1 MHNYTEYEHQ
11 QYIHR
16 SGDTS
21 DTFHNWILK
30 VQPLWRHSVIF
41 SPLQDIRNDLKLFFW
56 CCFHLSKFVWKTW
69 LNWHSGITTWRQ
81 ADATLQQSLVLCLEN
96 RVQTTENLMKMTLG
110 EWIGWFWAM
119 NGGTGWRSLPDKV
132 ACGSKFNAIRT
143 HVDDVYHQST
153 ELLEVSNVQHV
164 RTVWT
169 YFKPNRKLALRSL
182 TFAPVEIFMI
192 RGLVASIL
200 GFWPGAPE
208 AMRMDAWHCNKNVKN
223 SSKHYKTM
231 KDLYYYYCI
240 IVWYIVIL
248 CMWFWCKSWNASWGL
263 EM

>member
-1 MHNYTEYEHQ
+1 
-11 QYIHR
+11 
-16 SGDTS
+16 
-21 DTFHNWILK
+21 
-30 VQPLWRHSVIF
+30 
-41 SPLQDIRNDLKLFFW
+41 LKLFFW
-56 CCFHLSKFVWKTW
+56 CCFRLSKFVWKTW
-69 LNWHSGITTWRQ
+69 PNWHSGITTWRQ

-143 HVDDVYHQST
+143 HVDVYHQST

-164 RTVWT
+164 RTVRT
-169 YFKPNRKLALRSL
+169 YFKPNRKPTLRSL

-223 SSKHYKTM
+223 SSETLQDYERLVLL
-231 KDLYYYYCI
+231 LYYCVIYCN
-240 IVWYIVIL
+240 IVYVVL
-248 CMWFWCKSWNASWGL
+248 M
-263 EM
+263 